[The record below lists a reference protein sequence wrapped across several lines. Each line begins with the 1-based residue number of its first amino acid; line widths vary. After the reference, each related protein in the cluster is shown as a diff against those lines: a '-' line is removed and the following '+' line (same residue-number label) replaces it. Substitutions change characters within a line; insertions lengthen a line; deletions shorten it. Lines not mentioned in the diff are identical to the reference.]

1 MKVFPTLNIENG
13 RVVPTFGMPSE
24 DADPFQTIDRIM
36 ERRVSHLALVDVD
49 AAHGRGN
56 NRALMGRILQRTR
69 LAYHSMCVQ
78 VAGGIRSSDQAQFF
92 VDNGAAWL
100 VVGTLLHKSPLVV
113 DQLLARFH
121 KHLTAAIDARGGQ
134 VHHSGWSET
143 AGLDAEELAL
153 QVHANGFKRMLFVD
167 LPTAPEAGPDFATAR
182 RITTRAHLPLLMGG
196 SLRTAEHVRAAK
208 AVPGLQGVLVDALLF
223 IRDPGMVEFLS
234 STCA

>member
-13 RVVPTFGMPSE
+13 RVVPTFGVPTE

-56 NRALMGRILQRTR
+56 NRALMSRILARTR
-69 LAYHSMCVQ
+69 MAYHSMCVQ

-113 DQLLARFH
+113 DQLLARFQ
-121 KHLTAAIDARGGQ
+121 KHLTAAIDARGGE
-134 VHHSGWSET
+134 VHHSGW
-143 AGLDAEELAL
+143 AENLGVRAEVLA
-153 QVHANGFKRMLFVD
+153 QRVHASGFKRVLFVD
-167 LPTAPEAGPDFATAR
+167 LPVEPDSGPDFDTAR
-182 RITTRAHLPLLMGG
+182 RITGSAHLPLFMGG
-196 SLRTAEHVRAAK
+196 SLRSAEHVRAAK
-208 AVPGLQGVLVDALLF
+208 NVPGLQGALVDALLF
-223 IRDPGMVEFLS
+223 VRDPGMVEFLS